1 MLRPETAHE
10 LAHALLKKGE
20 SEEAI
25 AVFRD
30 LVRIRPGN
38 GRHLACLGDALH
50 DRGHPEASQTLTEA
64 VAVLRK
70 TIAARPDDFYAH
82 INLGNAL
89 QCP

>member
-10 LAHALLKKGE
+10 LAHVLKNKGE

-38 GRHLACLGDALH
+38 GRHLAAWGLLCNSAGEPTKLAG
-50 DRGHPEASQTLTEA
+50 R
-64 VAVLRK
+64 
-70 TIAARPDDFYAH
+70 
-82 INLGNAL
+82 
-89 QCP
+89 